1 MIELPEITEFMTSHR
16 PFDALSDEEIARTV
30 RAVEIEY
37 FRRGAEILAAESAN
51 NELHMI
57 RNGAVELHDSEDE
70 LVARLGE
77 GDYFGYISLLSGR
90 PVRYRVNALED
101 TIIYHLPGAAF
112 NKLRHANPQFD
123 QYFTEAF
130 AERLQ
135 TYVDERLVGEVAT
148 TRLRQLV
155 QREPV
160 VVAPDASIADAATR
174 MAEKRVSA
182 LLICDNETLAGIV
195 TDRDLRNR
203 VVAAR
208 RAYEDP
214 ISTVMTPQPM
224 TLDAEEMLA
233 DALLTMMR
241 SNIHHLPVTSEGQP
255 VGMVSLA
262 DLLRA
267 ESEHPIYMIGDVLK
281 QPDPQSIANVCHN
294 LPSLFLRMIDADATA
309 DQVGKVV
316 TAVTDSVTKRL
327 LMLGEQQLG
336 TPPVPYAWLAL
347 GSQARQE
354 QTVKTDQDN
363 AIIMSDEATDADR
376 KYFEELARFV
386 SDGLALSG
394 YPYCPGNVMAT
405 NEKWLQPLRVW
416 KRYFDRWMT
425 EPEPKALMYADIF
438 FDLRFSYGEESLVD
452 ELKGWV
458 SELARQNRI
467 FLAMM
472 ARNAMTFTPPLGF
485 FRQFVLERGGEHKET
500 LNLKLNGV
508 IPIVEL
514 ARIHSLASGELRV
527 NTRRRL
533 RGAAR
538 RGRLNRN
545 DAKSLE
551 DALELIDSTR
561 LNHQAR
567 QLRAGEQPDNYVHPK
582 SLSPLARDHLKAAF
596 GVVRTSQQALMN
608 SFGLA

>member
-1 MIELPEITEFMTSHR
+1 MIELPEISEFMAAQR
-16 PFDALSDEEIARTV
+16 PFDKLRDDELARTV
-30 RAVEIEY
+30 RDIEIEY
-37 FRRGAEILAAESAN
+37 FRGGAVILDVGASN

-57 RNGAVELHDSEDE
+57 RNGAVELRNSADE

-77 GDYFGYISLLSGR
+77 GEYFGYISLLSGR
-90 PVRYRVNALED
+90 PVRYRVTALED
-101 TIIYHLPGAAF
+101 TIVYHLPGATF
-112 NKLRHANPQFD
+112 NKLRHANVSFE

-135 TYVDERLVGEVAT
+135 TYVDDRLVGEVAT

-155 QREPV
+155 TRKPV
-160 VVAPDASIADAATR
+160 TVVPATSIVDAAKQ
-174 MAEKRVSA
+174 MSDKRVSA
-182 LLICDNETLAGIV
+182 LLVCENDVLSGIV

-203 VVAAR
+203 VVAAGKP
-208 RAYEDP
+208 YDDP
-214 ISTVMTPQPM
+214 ISSVMTPGPI
-224 TLDAEEMLA
+224 TLDAEEILA

-241 SNIHHLPVTSEGQP
+241 SNIHHLPVTKKGCP
-255 VGMVSLA
+255 IGVVSLA

-281 QPDPQSIANVCHN
+281 QPDPESIASVCEN
-294 LPSLFLRMIDADATA
+294 LPSLFLRMVDADATA
-309 DQVGKVV
+309 DQTGKVV
-316 TAVTDSVTKRL
+316 TAVTDAVTRRL
-327 LMLGEQQLG
+327 VMLAEERLG
-336 TPPVPYAWLAL
+336 SPPVPYAWLAL

-363 AIIMSDEATDADR
+363 AIVLSDEVTTSDR
-376 KYFEELARFV
+376 AYYEELARYV
-386 SDGLALSG
+386 SDGLALCG

-416 KRYFDRWMT
+416 KRYFDGWMT

-438 FDLRFSYGEESLVD
+438 FDLRFAYGTESLVD
-452 ELKGWV
+452 ELK
-458 SELARQNRI
+458 SCISDLARKNRI

-472 ARNAMTFTPPLGF
+472 TRNAMTFTPPLGF
-485 FRQFVLERGGEHKET
+485 FRQFVLEKSGEHKET
-500 LNLKLNGV
+500 LNLKQNGV

-514 ARIHSLASGELRV
+514 ARIHSLASGVLRV

-533 RGAAR
+533 RGAAAS
-538 RGRLNRN
+538 GRLNKN

-551 DALELIDSTR
+551 DALELIDWTR
-561 LNHQAR
+561 LSHQAR
-567 QLRAGEQPDNYVHPK
+567 QLRAGEKPDNHVHPK
-582 SLSPLARDHLKAAF
+582 TLSPLARDHLKAAF
-596 GVVRTSQQALMN
+596 SVVRTSQQALLN